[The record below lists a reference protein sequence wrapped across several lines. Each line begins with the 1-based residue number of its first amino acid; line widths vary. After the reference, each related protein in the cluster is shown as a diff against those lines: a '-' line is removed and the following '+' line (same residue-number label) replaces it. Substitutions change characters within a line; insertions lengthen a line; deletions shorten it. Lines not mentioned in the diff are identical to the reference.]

1 MDDEPLRMREL
12 ATIFLDEFGGGEAG
26 GMPAWVAA
34 LFMGRPMVETIAGSY
49 RVRNMRAKGLLGWK
63 PRYPTFRE
71 GIKEV
76 VLEYKRHP
84 ALAA

>member
-1 MDDEPLRMREL
+1 MREL